1 MTLKELNYMEQQQFV
16 EALGWIFEQSPW
28 VAERTWK
35 SRPFQSVEALHTAMV
50 RTVDLA
56 SAAEQLALL
65 CAHPDLGAKAK
76 MSEASIGE
84 QAGAGLNQLSATEF
98 ETLHRLNSAYKN
110 KFDFPFIYAVKG
122 ATKQEILQAL
132 EKRLSN
138 DKNSEWSTAL
148 RQIVRIA
155 WFRLSEEIQ

>member
-16 EALGWIFEQSPW
+16 DALGWIFEHSPW
-28 VAERTWK
+28 VAERSWK
-35 SRPFQSVEALHTAMV
+35 ARPFQSVEALHTAMV
-50 RTVDLA
+50 RTVDVA
-56 SAAEQLALL
+56 SAAEQLALI
-65 CAHPDLGAKAK
+65 CAHPDLGAKAA
-76 MSEASIGE
+76 MSEASVGE
-84 QAGAGLNQLSATEF
+84 QAGAGLNQLSAAEF
-98 ETLHRLNSAYKN
+98 ETLHKLNSAYKN

-138 DKNSEWSTAL
+138 DKDSEWSTAL

>member
-1 MTLKELNYMEQQQFV
+1 MTLKEVNYMEQQEFV

-28 VAERTWK
+28 VAERSWK
-35 SRPFQSVEALHTAMV
+35 ARPFETVEALHTAMV
-50 RTVDLA
+50 HAVDVA
-56 SAAEQLALL
+56 SVAEQLALI
-65 CAHPDLGAKAK
+65 CAHPDLGKKAK
-76 MSEASIGE
+76 MSDASVDE
-84 QAGAGLNQLSATEF
+84 QAGAGLNQLSAAEF
-98 ETLHRLNSAYKN
+98 ETLNRLNSAYKN

-122 ATKQEILQAL
+122 ATKEEILQAL